1 MRAATSAV
9 LLVVLAAAAH
19 GQAFGRFG
27 YAETTRFSGLV
38 LAKDGLAADHP
49 TADRLRFV
57 SATTEWKPL
66 ETNEF
71 EQTVRLGPDEAGI
84 PSKLRLSLLA
94 PGPSYFFPKG
104 FRLRLSSTAAPYLTW
119 LDGSASNGVPTPSV
133 RWIALSFRDNQPAVL
148 MGFPTTPA
156 SLILSGKPGAWEI
169 ASDVYS
175 GWVRFG
181 LPRGNTAEA
190 TNSAAS
196 LGRLAQASRTTA
208 AILATAPPQFLGFT
222 AKSESDG
229 NAVVATWR
237 FDRKGFML
245 PKVLS
250 YARLGGYPV
259 TVQSPNHR
267 LAANLGLGDGY
278 RDVSDSAE
286 LVVRFPV
293 RRVPIGRALALGE
306 PGPPLGTISPQDV
319 PSVAEL
325 ALENLLASRDPQTRK
340 AAEEAFAQFLTEA
353 AYVKEPAT
361 EQLLTYD
368 AAGVGLDLTAAHA
381 LLSQTLITTT
391 RPSSES
397 NALLTSI
404 GWRRDWE
411 TWMPWVENEDVRR
424 RTASLAAIAG
434 ALCPED
440 NRRVAAGM
448 LQAGLAAERGLNIW
462 RRRAAKINAE
472 PPLLEP
478 LLDLRAG
485 LFRLTS
491 PKATADPFTETLLS
505 PLRIFSDEAA
515 KLSEKDGGFTLSW
528 PVIEAKAGTLA
539 LASSAPIEPEAVAN
553 LPRFLF
559 ERVLGLTEIRYTPE
573 TAGTCEVRLTQ
584 PAWAPR
590 PPDLKPTPRYVETK
604 L

>member
-9 LLVVLAAAAH
+9 LVVLAAAAH

-27 YAETTRFSGLV
+27 YSETTRFSGLV

-66 ETNEF
+66 ETSEF

-94 PGPSYFFPKG
+94 PGPSYYFPKG
-104 FRLRLSSTAAPYLTW
+104 FRLKLSSTAAPYLTW

-133 RWIALSFRDNQPAVL
+133 KWIALSFRDNQPAVL
-148 MGFPTTPA
+148 LGFPTSAA

-169 ASDVYS
+169 ASDAYA

-181 LPRGNTAEA
+181 LPRGNAAEA
-190 TNSAAS
+190 TNSAAA

-208 AILATAPPQFLGFT
+208 GYLATAPPQFLGFE
-222 AKSESDG
+222 AKAEPDG

-237 FDRKGFML
+237 FDRKGFLL
-245 PKVLS
+245 PKALTF
-250 YARLGGYPV
+250 ARLGGYPV
-259 TVQSPNHR
+259 SVQSANHR
-267 LAANLGLGDGY
+267 LGASMGLGDGY
-278 RDVSDSAE
+278 REVSDADE

-293 RRVPIGRALALGE
+293 RRVPIGRALAIGE
-306 PGPPLGTISPQDV
+306 PGPPLGTISPQDI

-325 ALENLLASRDPQTRK
+325 ALENLLASRDPQTKK
-340 AAEEAFAQFLTEA
+340 AAEDAFAQFLTEA
-353 AYVKEPAT
+353 AYVKEPVT
-361 EQLLTYD
+361 QQLLTYD
-368 AAGVGLDLTAAHA
+368 AVGVGLDLTAAHA
-381 LLSQTLITTT
+381 LLSQSLITTT

-411 TWMPWVENEDVRR
+411 TWLPWVENDDVRR

-434 ALCPED
+434 ALCPEE

-462 RRRAAKINAE
+462 RRRAAQVATE

-478 LLDLRAG
+478 LLDLRTG
-485 LFRLTS
+485 LFRLS
-491 PKATADPFTETLLS
+491 MPRATADPYTETLLS

-515 KLSEKDGGFTLSW
+515 KLTEKEGVLTLAW
-528 PVIEAKAGTLA
+528 PVIEPKAGTLA
-539 LASSAPIEPEAVAN
+539 LASSAPVEPEAVAN
-553 LPRFLF
+553 LPRFLY

-573 TAGTCEVRLTQ
+573 AAGNCEVRLTQ
-584 PAWAPR
+584 PTWAPR
-590 PPDLKPTPRYVETK
+590 PPALKPAPRYAETK